1 MLDLMI
7 VKMPSAPAVNSIKHA
22 GDKIACYMVNLTA
35 NEETATSLYEQ
46 EKGPIKLTHLVCI

>member
-7 VKMPSAPAVNSIKHA
+7 VKMSSTTAVNSSKQA
-22 GDKIACYMVNLTA
+22 GDKIACYMVNFTA

-46 EKGPIKLTHLVCI
+46 ERGPIKLACLVCT